1 MGFLDH
7 STNNIIIDAVLT
19 DTGRRLLARNDG
31 SFSIDK
37 FALADD
43 EIDYSIIKKYGRL
56 IGKEKIVKN
65 TPVMEAQTYM
75 NLAQK
80 HKCVSLP
87 TPNLVKLPSLGM
99 TLQSGASSLAMTVAE
114 DTTTNVSEVILRQEI
129 TGQAQITNAQRDS
142 MFQVKMDN
150 RFLTIQGKSAENV
163 TDNIAHYLLTAD
175 GDTTSQGGSKLTF
188 SVATRPINNFSIF
201 STYASNKIIKTYVT
215 ATGFFTGIERIIEV
229 QITNTLAS

>member
-31 SFSIDK
+31 SFSIEK

-43 EIDYSIIKKYGRL
+43 EIDYTIIKKYGRL

-65 TPVMEAQTYM
+65 TPIMEAQTYM

-87 TPNLVKLPSLGM
+87 SPNLVKLPSMGM
-99 TLQSGASSLAMTVAE
+99 TLSSGASSVALTVAE
-114 DTTTNVSEVILRQEI
+114 DTTSNTSEIVLRQEI
-129 TGQAQITNAQRDS
+129 TGQTQITNSQRDS
-142 MFQVKMDN
+142 MFHIKMDN
-150 RFLTIQGKSAENV
+150 RFLTISGRSAENV
-163 TDNIAHYLLTAD
+163 TDNIAHYFLDAD
-175 GDTTSQGGSKLTF
+175 GRTTEQGGSKLTF
-188 SVATRPINNFSIF
+188 TVSTRPINNFSIF
-201 STYASNKIIKTYVT
+201 STYASNKIIKTYIT

-229 QITNTLAS
+229 QITNTLVS